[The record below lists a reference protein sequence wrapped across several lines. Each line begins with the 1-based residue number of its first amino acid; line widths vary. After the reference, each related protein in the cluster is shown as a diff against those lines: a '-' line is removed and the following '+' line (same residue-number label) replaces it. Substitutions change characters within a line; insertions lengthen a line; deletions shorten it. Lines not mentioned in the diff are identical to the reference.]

1 MSLLASPSL
10 TSRPTRR
17 PTGCPVCLAPPPSR
31 FFDIDLY
38 LAISVDRVLAATATA
53 TSGTGDFGIA
63 SGDGAQASAL
73 GGFGDVTEAS
83 GTDAVA
89 AAGGAG
95 GDTFDTAVDIGDNA
109 DGSPETPFVPG
120 DYVLGAYARDGVG
133 SSDTAIALGNN
144 DFDVAGI
151 GSMTVPP
158 CSPVTAS

>member
-1 MSLLASPSL
+1 
-10 TSRPTRR
+10 
-17 PTGCPVCLAPPPSR
+17 
-31 FFDIDLY
+31 
-38 LAISVDRVLAATATA
+38 LAISVDRVLAATATATA

-73 GGFGDVTEAS
+73 GGFSDVTEAS

-133 SSDTAIALGNN
+133 SSDTAIGLGNN

-151 GSMTVPP
+151 GSMT
-158 CSPVTAS
+158 ASGLP